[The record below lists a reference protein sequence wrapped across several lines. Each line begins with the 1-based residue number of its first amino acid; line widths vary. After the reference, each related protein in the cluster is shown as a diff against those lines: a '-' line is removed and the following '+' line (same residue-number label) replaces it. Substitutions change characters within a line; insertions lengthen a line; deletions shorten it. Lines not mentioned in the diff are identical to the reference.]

1 MTATQK
7 GSRSYMTLNRAS
19 EWRRALLYNLTLRDH
34 AVVTDGTKRATAV
47 LITGSADS
55 GEYDFI
61 WRNLLIDAT
70 LGENIIMKV
79 SAYAANTTIAPVG
92 DDRVV
97 ELDSFLSDDGVPAED
112 RLKQI
117 GDLFTPIF
125 TNCTDAPVNLRGR
138 YIWLKLEFVMLE
150 SHDVELRK
158 LKLLLSGERM
168 VDYLPELYREED
180 GENGFLTRFL
190 SIFDSLFFALDDD
203 IAALGN
209 SLDYRVAE
217 GSMLRYLAGWLDIED
232 SAYLSD
238 EVLRTKIKNAISDHR
253 RIGVKRGI
261 AEWIRHEYGCEPN
274 IIEYFDVRNMIYNS
288 KDRETYQRLFGEN
301 PFKFFVVMPEG
312 VFASQQDASVFMQ
325 RLKKRIP
332 AHTEAE
338 VIVAKQRIILEDHT
352 YLGSN
357 TVLSDYTHASMDAGS
372 VISHDIILGGSDVDE
387 KQ

>member
-19 EWRRALLYNLTLRDH
+19 EWRRALLYNLIIRDH
-34 AVVTDGTKRATAV
+34 AVVTDGTKHDTAV
-47 LITGSADS
+47 IVTGSADS

-61 WRNLLIDAT
+61 WRNMLIDVT

-79 SAYAANTTIAPVG
+79 SAYAANTTVAAT
-92 DDRVV
+92 DRRVM
-97 ELDSFLSDDGVPAED
+97 ELDSFLADGSVPPEERLAE
-112 RLKQI
+112 LS
-117 GDLFTPIF
+117 GLFTPIF
-125 TNCTDAPVNLRGR
+125 TNCTDAPINLRGR
-138 YIWLKLEFVMLE
+138 YIWLKIEFVMLE
-150 SHDVELRK
+150 SCDLELRK
-158 LKLLLSGERM
+158 LKLLLAGERM

-190 SIFDSLFFALDDD
+190 SIFDSLFFSLDDD
-203 IAALGN
+203 IAKLGN
-209 SLDYRVAE
+209 SLDYRIAE
-217 GSMLRYLAGWLDIED
+217 GQMLRYLSKWLDIED

-238 EVLRTKIKNAISDHR
+238 EELRTKIRNAISDHR

-274 IIEYFDVRNMIYNS
+274 IIEYFDVRDMIYNS

-301 PFKFFVVMPEG
+301 PFKFFVVMPDG
-312 VFASQQDASVFMQ
+312 VFASQQDAGIFMQ

-338 VIVAKQRIILEDHT
+338 VIVAKQRIVLEDHT
-352 YLGSN
+352 YLGNN
-357 TVLSDYTHASMDAGS
+357 TMLSDYAHASMDAGS
-372 VISHDIILGGSDVDE
+372 VISHDIILGGSDADE

>member
-1 MTATQK
+1 MTQK

-19 EWRRALLYNLTLRDH
+19 EWRRALLYNLIIRDH
-34 AVVTDGTKRATAV
+34 AVVTDGTKHDTAV
-47 LITGSADS
+47 IVTGSADS

-61 WRNLLIDAT
+61 WRNMLIDVT

-79 SAYAANTTIAPVG
+79 SAYAANTTVAAT
-92 DDRVV
+92 DRRVM
-97 ELDSFLSDDGVPAED
+97 ELDSFLADDSVPAEE
-112 RLKQI
+112 RLAELS
-117 GDLFTPIF
+117 GLFTPIF
-125 TNCTDAPVNLRGR
+125 TNCTDAPINLRGR
-138 YIWLKLEFVMLE
+138 YIWLKIEFVMLE
-150 SHDVELRK
+150 SCDLELRK

-190 SIFDSLFFALDDD
+190 SIFDSLFFSLDDD
-203 IAALGN
+203 IAKLGN
-209 SLDYRVAE
+209 SLDYRIAE
-217 GSMLRYLAGWLDIED
+217 GQMLRYLSKWLDIED
-232 SAYLSD
+232 AAYLSD
-238 EVLRTKIKNAISDHR
+238 EELRTKIQNAISDHR

-312 VFASQQDASVFMQ
+312 VFASQQDAGIFMQ

-357 TVLSDYTHASMDAGS
+357 TVLSDYSHASMDAGS

>member
-19 EWRRALLYNLTLRDH
+19 EWRRALLYNLIIRDH
-34 AVVTDGTKRATAV
+34 AVVTDGTKHDTAV
-47 LITGSADS
+47 IVTGSADS

-61 WRNLLIDAT
+61 WRNMLIDVT

-79 SAYAANTTIAPVG
+79 SAYAANTTVAAT
-92 DDRVV
+92 DRRVM
-97 ELDSFLSDDGVPAED
+97 ELDSFLADGSVPPEERLAE
-112 RLKQI
+112 LS
-117 GDLFTPIF
+117 GLFTPIF
-125 TNCTDAPVNLRGR
+125 TNCTDAPINLRGR
-138 YIWLKLEFVMLE
+138 YIWLKIEFVMLE
-150 SHDVELRK
+150 SCDLELRK
-158 LKLLLSGERM
+158 LKLLLAGERM

-190 SIFDSLFFALDDD
+190 SIFDSLFFSLDDD
-203 IAALGN
+203 IAKLGN
-209 SLDYRVAE
+209 SLDYRIAE
-217 GSMLRYLAGWLDIED
+217 GQMLRYLSKWLDIED

-238 EVLRTKIKNAISDHR
+238 EELRTKIRNAISDHR

-274 IIEYFDVRNMIYNS
+274 IIEYFDVRDMIYNS

-301 PFKFFVVMPEG
+301 PFKFFVIMPDG
-312 VFASQQDASVFMQ
+312 VFASQQDAGIFMQ

-338 VIVAKQRIILEDHT
+338 VIVAKQRIVLEDHT
-352 YLGSN
+352 YLGNN
-357 TVLSDYTHASMDAGS
+357 TMLSDYAHASMDAGS
-372 VISHDIILGGSDVDE
+372 VISHDIILGGSDADE